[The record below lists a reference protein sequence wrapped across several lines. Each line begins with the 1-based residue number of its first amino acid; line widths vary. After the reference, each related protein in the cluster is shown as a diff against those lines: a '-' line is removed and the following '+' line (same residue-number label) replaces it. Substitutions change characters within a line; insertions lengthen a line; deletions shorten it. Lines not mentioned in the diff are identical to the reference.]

1 MDDAHDAPTPYR
13 YSTPPSTPTGQASGQ
28 SSYTPAPSVQPRP
41 VYIPPPPLPTRG
53 GKPPREDPSLL
64 QHLLHAGRE
73 LFVFAILFVIVLF
86 VSRQIVQ
93 NVQVKGTSMAP
104 TLHTDELILVDTLS
118 YRIHPPRRDDII
130 IFKPPVDVAANEDF
144 VKRVIGLP
152 GETVQVKHGLVYI
165 NGKLLDEPFVTM
177 PHTYDWGPGKV
188 PSSDLF
194 VLGDNRNASYDSHL
208 WRTPY
213 LSQSAIMGRVLLSY
227 WPLDSLHFFSL
238 PIFSTLLPR
247 L

>member
-1 MDDAHDAPTPYR
+1 MDDAHDAPTPYL
-13 YSTPPSTPTGQASGQ
+13 SPTPPASTGSEQP
-28 SSYTPAPSVQPRP
+28 SSTPAPPSLPSP
-41 VYIPPPPLPTRG
+41 VSIPAPPVTTYD
-53 GKPPREDPSLL
+53 GKPPRQDSSLP

-73 LFVFAILFVIVLF
+73 LFVFAVLFVIVLF
-86 VSRQIVQ
+86 VSRQVVQ

-118 YRIHPPRRDDII
+118 YRLHPPRRDDII
-130 IFKPPVDVAANEDF
+130 IFKPPADVATNEDF

-152 GETVQVKHGLVYI
+152 GETVQIKHGLVYI
-165 NGKLLDEPFVTM
+165 NGTRLDEPFVTM
-177 PHTYDWGPGKV
+177 PHTKDWGPGTV
-188 PSSDLF
+188 PSGDLY
-194 VLGDNRNASYDSHL
+194 VLGDNRDLSYDSHL
-208 WRTPY
+208 WRNPY

-247 L
+247 P